1 MTRREGASKRDK
13 AVEGEIHVHLLL
25 PLLYLVR
32 VASDLEAD
40 ASLFDSHDD
49 DVRQLLLVGR
59 SVDATHGDLEMI
71 LKAHQRFVVG
81 QIVKIA
87 RTLLPYPV
95 ILESSFR

>member
-59 SVDATHGDLEMI
+59 SVDTRHGEVEMRA
-71 LKAHQRFVVG
+71 KP
-81 QIVKIA
+81 
-87 RTLLPYPV
+87 TLRL
-95 ILESSFR
+95 LCLWRNK